1 MANLQPGDPKL
12 VSQIVSHLKSQG
24 LFDQFRRDCLADVDT
39 KPAYQNLR
47 QRVDNFVSNHLA
59 NHTWSP
65 HLNKN
70 QLRNNI
76 RQQVLKSGMLESGID
91 RIISQVV
98 DPKINHTFRPQVEK
112 VVQDFLATLNNK
124 EDTNSTFAQNEEKSD
139 LSFSV
144 PGLLPTVGPSTSV
157 ASDAMSILET
167 ISSLN
172 LEASAARALMETGN
186 HKNSD
191 KVGKKLLAQQ
201 GFDAGAEKDR
211 NSEDLQDIEKSASEI
226 AIEVT
231 EPVVKQDD
239 FSDISPMIDDVKNT
253 VDETNDSIPSK
264 DTPDESEEPKFT
276 PADKTDKRN
285 EITDKTDRKEEKKE
299 TRTEKKNEHSKND
312 DGLRVKVE
320 KALKEREDEAES
332 MKQMA
337 VEKNSIKH
345 KTADTLKEECTL
357 DDSDIDAYTDV
368 TVSSVHTSDLSS
380 FEEESEEEAAISD
393 STEEGEITSD
403 DEEDN
408 ADTQSKAKAVT
419 EQNEG
424 KVKSARHSYVHKP
437 YLYSKYYSDSDDEL
451 TVEQR
456 RHSVAKAK
464 EERLLRRQMN
474 RERLEE
480 KRKQKAAERTKTL
493 NMKSQGKTSA
503 EYQSSIDMKAKSS
516 SIKEVLKEQKFLE
529 KKVAMSKQ
537 KKRDSRT
544 DQNNLKIKCDLIEE
558 DSKDA
563 QKTNELHEKTSLST
577 KEAKNSVVRSDN
589 NKPSKKCTEPAEESK
604 SDIRSEREHK
614 KKPPLFIDKL
624 QQDNDIRDTRKQVE
638 RLDSFSEEQQKQ
650 KSGTKL
656 DKNTRKELGDL
667 EMHNAKSI
675 IKKEAKSHRTERERT
690 LSEDRSSSKH
700 RYKTDNVHKASDDL
714 EPQRSKKNIK
724 EDDSLQKYS
733 QSKSSSEE
741 RSDRKSKHKSD
752 GKSSTYSKDEKTSAS
767 EHTLKTDEN
776 ARKESSKRDRY
787 QSTDKSRPEHK
798 YKRSLSDSRTHRDSQ
813 STSRQH
819 STSSQ
824 KKSKI
829 YSEDKNEADS
839 TNSDNSKQGDSV
851 HKDRRRIKS
860 CSEERVSSKAKFKS
874 HSKSLKSSDQEIQEQ
889 PQKTDKDKTLG
900 EGYTEKRKSKSEEKD
915 SEERNESVI
924 AHASTNLTK
933 ESGHK
938 SKHLG
943 DKEKERSRSDNR
955 ERFSSKLDKKLYGE
969 TPKSTNLKHSHKDL
983 KRKEDGSKLEEK
995 LAKYS
1000 DEKKIQERRSSLYR
1014 KSDKKQVSEYKGESS
1029 KAVITKKPSKLETDN
1044 EVINSASEEQVKT
1057 ATSPVSTEEKEG
1069 LGTTNSERPYT
1080 IAVKM
1085 SVEEAG
1091 DEIAE
1096 LIVPETF
1103 LASNYQASNPYFE
1116 SENTSTNKNN
1126 SLKHISNESRLNN
1139 VRKDGCTTV
1148 PALDSRSSVKTE
1160 DNRTKDM
1167 HLTTHSAAE
1176 HFEDD
1181 TMSASCSGN
1190 TNAVD
1195 VSKEDVINS
1204 RITLFH
1210 KTVTSSNSNADHNST
1225 DVDIFQNGGDEKPSS
1240 EQRDAPLET
1249 HAKDS
1254 SNFFPVKISSD
1265 VKITGSNDGEISTTD
1280 TAEES
1285 GEHMMDLSNVDERTA
1300 TKEFKGSK
1308 KVVLLDNS
1316 ELDNLVTGN
1325 DVEEDSVVDRA
1336 ADAMESNS
1344 KNVANENISSFDVE
1358 RKCERLIT
1366 VTCTENNVESSI
1378 METNVAGND
1387 RIAFV
1392 HSELCEH
1399 ASSSS
1404 TVMGRNTNLDCE
1416 DSATSSS
1423 SVMEKT
1429 EKERV
1434 RATIICSKG
1443 SSENVATSSN
1453 CLSSSVDKDNEN
1465 VMVNFDNGR
1474 EYTATTSASDI
1485 GNFAEEDAE
1494 VTMLSDNSTEDAT
1507 TSSSSYRKNCFE
1519 NCFLDTSLSSEKS
1532 RENTATSSQTTT
1544 DTVPED
1550 EDAVGNITL
1559 KAATS
1564 SSAVIALRTDENND
1578 THRASSE
1585 NDQENAATSS
1595 YNAEEN
1601 TGALRVSENIITH
1614 AATSSSSVIDSR
1626 KELNLEG
1633 SLASS
1638 EMDNE
1643 NTAASSSNVMDSS
1656 MEDDS
1661 GTWLKKSVERENE
1674 NAASSSSTLNEH
1686 ENRDFIS
1693 VEDSKNARAT
1703 SSTQQNSV
1711 INKRCMGFISSGTL
1725 KEYPVN
1731 SSDIVMDSSTE
1742 VSVSISGGVDC
1753 GSAASCSS
1761 SGRDQSLGEEK
1772 DLDQAKDKDNNTA
1785 SSSSAL
1791 IIHIKDNSVGP
1802 VVPSQNG
1809 DEAASSSSIYMDSS
1823 TEHSLVKVI
1832 YGSENVDATASSSI
1846 SMNSSTERV
1855 DGAFRICPG
1864 NSNDN
1869 AATSSSN
1876 SMDRD
1881 AVDININ
1888 NLNHSTHAT
1897 TSSSVAMDS
1906 STEEDMDM
1914 RFIMNVENRVNAAT
1928 SSSTLNS
1935 ITKEQ
1940 KDGNFTAF
1948 PEKGFEMT
1956 ASSSTIMDSSTT
1968 DKGNTIVCPDK
1979 GNENAASSSGMM
1991 DSGPKNNQ
1999 TCNVLSNNTAY
2010 ATTSSSNVMQ
2020 RSSGEQMDESFTVC
2034 FERNSEATAASS
2046 TSSSSAM
2053 QSSPVNGD
2061 NATSSDYLM
2070 GSSLGR
2076 EKVSQTACPDKNE
2089 EAASSSGLFAGTR
2102 SQEMSTGNS
2111 IGSQI
2116 VEDATTSS
2124 STERENETVVRG
2136 RTNDIGDSEGNESRY
2151 IIVEAAVESSFAAS
2165 VSDAAISGTVEEAAA
2180 TFIGTRTNDE
2190 AGPVMHSDD
2199 SVNNILICERTDE
2212 KEDTVSSAS
2221 SEEQKVCS
2229 NGSRQNISRVGEGE
2243 IDGAVTSAGTEV
2255 SESSMTSHNAEVFGH
2270 VTYVN
2275 REGIVDVSNTL
2286 AGCPVEEVA
2295 VSHTSSLGIN
2305 ENRVTVANV
2314 DNRVTENSESGV
2326 FKENTHY
2333 ETMPSI
2339 GEDQEAERPINKV
2352 VLEEGEGAVT
2362 STGITEENYGEKISG
2377 GIREGTCS
2385 GTETE
2390 GSGNFISRADTR
2402 DCNTIIEDDE
2412 SAITSTGAKED
2423 EEEGEGFVTSTG
2435 TGSED
2440 SSFSIGMEEHSDSVV
2455 IHTIGE
2461 NIGISTEAGKREHV
2475 VQTVK
2480 ATDEGTESVMSHTN
2494 ETLQNNIR
2502 SKCTESSEESTT
2514 VISNA
2519 FSKKCSV
2526 LGTVNISES
2535 TVLVSERAEQ
2545 NTSSSDMEIDV
2556 SVPETIAK
2564 TYEER
2569 CESEP
2574 IKTLSDDEITV
2585 GLEQDEIARIP
2596 ASNEESMCIS
2606 ISESST
2612 MNIVSYSAENLD
2624 SKKTEADGQDG
2635 KNIDSALSKDN
2646 GEANQMG
2653 VDHTF
2658 RIYTIYASLK
2668 HEEDSHSVSG
2678 LESLSTDIESP
2689 AAIPSNEQTGQV
2701 NSNSH
2706 NLHASIGTNHG
2717 TEDVDHIQS
2726 DLPEDGN
2733 TVPVTGTADTT
2744 STVKDRLEE
2753 FSTQKTEEIK
2763 PKRPEV
2769 DENPNEV
2776 LSEIGSAEVLPKEKD
2791 VLQDKKEDGGKEC
2804 GNEREQ
2810 NSVESLTVISISKE
2824 NTPDGLPPTLE
2835 GALIETPVTKCE
2847 EEQKT
2852 DAGKEDATFQQH
2864 KPDLGEDLVEVAET
2878 SQPNDSVQIEK
2889 EHETDIGKEDA
2900 AFQQHKPDLCG
2911 QSDDLAV
2918 AEPSH
2923 PSDSPSEIEKEQKS
2937 DIGKDA
2943 SFQQHEPD
2951 LCSQS
2956 ELLEVA
2962 EPSHPNDSPS
2972 EIEQEQKT
2980 SIVKDDAS
2988 VQQHKPDL
2996 CCESEDL
3003 EVAEPSHPSDSPSE
3017 IEKEQKPDIVK
3028 EDASFHQHEPDLCC
3042 QSEDLEVA
3050 ERSHPSDSPSEI
3062 EKVPKTDIEKDYASF
3077 KPHKPD
3083 LGEDLVEAAETS
3095 QPNDSDQ
3102 VKKEHETD
3110 IGKEDAAFQQ
3120 HKPDLCGQSDDLA
3133 VAEPSHPSD
3142 SPSEIEKEQKTEIV
3156 KDVSFQQ
3163 HEPDLCCQSE
3173 DLEVVE
3179 PSANDTPREIEK
3191 EHKTDI
3197 GKEDASFQKHKSDL
3211 CCQSEDL
3218 EVAEPSHPSDSPSE
3232 IKKDQS
3238 SEEVKRPGGRKR
3250 LAKSRDGKIPAEET
3264 EMHETP
3270 ATLYEEEQ
3278 ITDRAEEESLS
3289 EQNKP
3294 GQSHLSALSEQET
3307 EQSETS
3313 SSRIEVEKDQSTEE
3327 TEELTPVKVK
3337 RPRGRKSLAKLQEEL
3352 KSKEDHEKKMQ
3363 EVSRLNLKTEEE
3375 CKPKIET
3382 EKRKRGRP
3390 PKKRNLNIESP
3401 VQKKVSEEER
3411 PQNVKHQ
3418 TEDTA
3423 SKETD
3428 TPDLEKTE
3436 KHCRKSDTDNAE
3448 RSVETVH
3455 RRGRKSKRSFIT
3467 SENDGPEPQMK
3478 RKKSEGDEKGEDDE
3492 DADEETE
3499 DDEEEE
3505 DDHKGATTRATSR
3518 LEAQRKLPHK
3528 PTTRAASKRGSIE
3541 PSTSKKK
3548 HKEKSSPESKSSRTI
3563 HMRSKS
3569 QQSCG
3574 AKRKRES
3581 SPPAVPS
3588 HSQQTSEETPAKKS
3602 KRQ

>member
-1139 VRKDGCTTV
+1139 VRKDACTTV
-1148 PALDSRSSVKTE
+1148 PALDSHSSVKTE

-1167 HLTTHSAAE
+1167 HLTAHSAAE

-1204 RITLFH
+1204 GITLFH
-1210 KTVTSSNSNADHNST
+1210 KTVTSSNSNAEHNST

-1358 RKCERLIT
+1358 RLIT
-1366 VTCTENNVESSI
+1366 VTCIENNVESSI

-1693 VEDSKNARAT
+1693 VEDSKNSRAT
-1703 SSTQQNSV
+1703 SSTQQDSV

-1832 YGSENVDATASSSI
+1832 YGSENLDATASSSI

-1968 DKGNTIVCPDK
+1968 DKVNTIVCPDK

-1999 TCNVLSNNTAY
+1999 SCNVLSNNTAY

-2053 QSSPVNGD
+2053 QSPPVNGD

-2102 SQEMSTGNS
+2102 SQEMSTRNS

-2717 TEDVDHIQS
+2717 TEDVDHIRS

-2763 PKRPEV
+2763 PKSPEV

-2776 LSEIGSAEVLPKEKD
+2776 LSEIGSAEVLPKDDVNAALLEKD

-2900 AFQQHKPDLCG
+2900 AFQQHKPDLC
-2911 QSDDLAV
+2911 
-2918 AEPSH
+2918 
-2923 PSDSPSEIEKEQKS
+2923 
-2937 DIGKDA
+2937 
-2943 SFQQHEPD
+2943 
-2951 LCSQS
+2951 
-2956 ELLEVA
+2956 
-2962 EPSHPNDSPS
+2962 
-2972 EIEQEQKT
+2972 
-2980 SIVKDDAS
+2980 
-2988 VQQHKPDL
+2988 
-2996 CCESEDL
+2996 
-3003 EVAEPSHPSDSPSE
+3003 
-3017 IEKEQKPDIVK
+3017 
-3028 EDASFHQHEPDLCC
+3028 C
-3042 QSEDLEVA
+3042 QSEDLEVT

-3062 EKVPKTDIEKDYASF
+3062 EKEPKTDIEKDYASF

-3102 VKKEHETD
+3102 VEKEHETD
-3110 IGKEDAAFQQ
+3110 IGKEDA
-3120 HKPDLCGQSDDLA
+3120 
-3133 VAEPSHPSD
+3133 
-3142 SPSEIEKEQKTEIV
+3142 
-3156 KDVSFQQ
+3156 SFQQ
-3163 HEPDLCCQSE
+3163 
-3173 DLEVVE
+3173 
-3179 PSANDTPREIEK
+3179 
-3191 EHKTDI
+3191 
-3197 GKEDASFQKHKSDL
+3197 HKSDL

-3232 IKKDQS
+3232 IEKDQS

-3289 EQNKP
+3289 QQNKP

-3313 SSRIEVEKDQSTEE
+3313 SLRIEVEKDQSTEE

-3505 DDHKGATTRATSR
+3505 EDDHKGATTRATSR

>member
-1139 VRKDGCTTV
+1139 VRKDACTTV
-1148 PALDSRSSVKTE
+1148 PALDSHSSVKTE

-1167 HLTTHSAAE
+1167 HLTAHSAAE

-1204 RITLFH
+1204 GITLFH
-1210 KTVTSSNSNADHNST
+1210 KTVTSSNSNAEHNST

-1358 RKCERLIT
+1358 RLIT
-1366 VTCTENNVESSI
+1366 VTCIENNVESSI

-1693 VEDSKNARAT
+1693 VEDSKNSRAT
-1703 SSTQQNSV
+1703 SSTQQDSV

-1832 YGSENVDATASSSI
+1832 YGSENLDATASSSI

-1968 DKGNTIVCPDK
+1968 DKVNTIVCPDK

-1999 TCNVLSNNTAY
+1999 SCNVLSNNTAY

-2053 QSSPVNGD
+2053 QSPPVNGD

-2102 SQEMSTGNS
+2102 SQEMSTRNS

-2717 TEDVDHIQS
+2717 TEDVDHIRS

-2763 PKRPEV
+2763 PKSPEV

-2776 LSEIGSAEVLPKEKD
+2776 LSEIGSAEVLPKDDVNAALLEKD

-3050 ERSHPSDSPSEI
+3050 E
-3062 EKVPKTDIEKDYASF
+3062 
-3077 KPHKPD
+3077 
-3083 LGEDLVEAAETS
+3083 
-3095 QPNDSDQ
+3095 
-3102 VKKEHETD
+3102 
-3110 IGKEDAAFQQ
+3110 
-3120 HKPDLCGQSDDLA
+3120 
-3133 VAEPSHPSD
+3133 PSHPSD
-3142 SPSEIEKEQKTEIV
+3142 SPSEIE
-3156 KDVSFQQ
+3156 
-3163 HEPDLCCQSE
+3163 
-3173 DLEVVE
+3173 
-3179 PSANDTPREIEK
+3179 
-3191 EHKTDI
+3191 
-3197 GKEDASFQKHKSDL
+3197 
-3211 CCQSEDL
+3211 
-3218 EVAEPSHPSDSPSE
+3218 
-3232 IKKDQS
+3232 KDQS

-3289 EQNKP
+3289 QQNKP

-3313 SSRIEVEKDQSTEE
+3313 SLRIEVEKDQSTEE

-3505 DDHKGATTRATSR
+3505 EDDHKGATTRATSR